1 MIKDPSYFS
10 PTVDDRSSS
19 RLSGLTKEEIKQREA
34 KIFEGTPGH
43 RRNLSLKHELWS
55 LRPAVSRE
63 VGCADRGMCARIDDN
78 VNCLTIHRRLIG
90 PTDQQ
95 TYVETPPWLP
105 YLPRR
110 HASSRLVLYL
120 RCMAVEVGVQSAG
133 RIRKRRNRQAR
144 WMGDRGRRSRLDVR

>member
-10 PTVDDRSSS
+10 PTADDRSSS

-63 VGCADRGMCARIDDN
+63 VRRADRGMCARVDDN
-78 VNCLTIHRRLIG
+78 VKCLTMHRRLIG

-120 RCMAVEVGVQSAG
+120 RCMAVEVEGRGAS
-133 RIRKRRNRQAR
+133 RIRKKCHRQAR
-144 WMGDRGRRSRLDVR
+144 RTEERDRR